1 MAFSLLCGSISDTLH
16 HRVALIGNSFR
27 PGNILIV
34 SHTSAIH
41 TGPRAGSAFT
51 VAIALEGNICI
62 ESVKTEA
69 AYPFNTLNK
78 RVQNKVYW
86 IHAEILSFF

>member
-41 TGPRAGSAFT
+41 TGPPAGSAFT
-51 VAIALEGNICI
+51 VAIALEGNICAA
-62 ESVKTEA
+62 SVKTEA
-69 AYPFNTLNK
+69 ADLFNARNK
-78 RVQNKVYW
+78 PCSK
-86 IHAEILSFF
+86 